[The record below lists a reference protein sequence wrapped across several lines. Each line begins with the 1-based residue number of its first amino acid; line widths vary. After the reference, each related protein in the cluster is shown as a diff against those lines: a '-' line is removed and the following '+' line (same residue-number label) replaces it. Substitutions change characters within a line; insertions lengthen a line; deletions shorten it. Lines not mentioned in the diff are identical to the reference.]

1 MSNILDIINV
11 PIGYLFKWLYMLVN
25 DYGLAILLI
34 AVITKILMLPL
45 TIKQQKGTLSQLK
58 FKPRITEIQTKY
70 KDNPERMRREMA
82 KLQEEGYSPTAGC
95 STMLIQFP
103 ILIGIYNVIRHPLK
117 YILGV
122 TVDETMLNTLRGMDS
137 SIFTDKITLKST
149 DLEIKALSYIQQ
161 HIDSFKD
168 IIAADKLNLIEK
180 FNLNFLGMGNMNLS
194 ETPPIWKNIIGILP
208 LPAFTTWLV
217 VIPVVSGLTA
227 LALSLISQ
235 KVGPQAYMQDEST
248 QQANGAMKFLIF
260 LTPYMSYAIAMRVPA
275 GLGLYWIASNILSI
289 LQLFL
294 INKIMSPEKYIE
306 EAKREEELRKAKR
319 KKVQQRIAEERRN
332 GVVVDKED
340 IPSNTHKTEAVVDK
354 EDIPSDAER

>member
-1 MSNILDIINV
+1 MSSILDIINV

-34 AVITKILMLPL
+34 ALLTKVLMLPL

-122 TVDETMLNTLRGMDS
+122 TVDQTMLESLQGMNSD
-137 SIFTDKITLKST
+137 IFGSLTLKST
-149 DLEIKALSYIQQ
+149 DLEIKALSYIQEN
-161 HIDSFKD
+161 IGSFKD
-168 IIAADKLNLIEK
+168 LITADKLSLIEK
-180 FNLNFLGMGNMNLS
+180 FNLNFLGLSNMNLS

-208 LPAFTTWLV
+208 LPAFTSWLV
-217 VIPVVSGLTA
+217 IIPVLSGITA
-227 LALSLISQ
+227 LILSLISQ

-248 QQANGAMKFLIF
+248 QQANGTMKFLIF

-275 GLGLYWIASNILSI
+275 GLGLYWIASNILAI
-289 LQLFL
+289 VQVIL

-319 KKVQQRIAEERRN
+319 KKVQQRIAEERKN

-340 IPSNTHKTEAVVDK
+340 IPTRTCRTDAVVDK
-354 EDIPSDAER
+354 EDIPSDDER